1 MTLYVP
7 DQGCVL
13 VVRIDKKLLKIIF
26 WSDCHRCFNGIT
38 HQGRVISLYRSRP
51 RYESKIDWTR
61 PDIFMRSIS
70 GVVDCVLGDTLLN
83 QQVPTKNVSTH
94 DPDENEVTKWSTGL
108 TNKYY
113 VGVGRCSV
121 YFCQCEMIID
131 DCQCQMWTK
140 FGRQLT
146 YLYTNLL
153 SQKAQS

>member
-1 MTLYVP
+1 MTLYML

-121 YFCQCEMIID
+121 QVFLFVLYAKIVRQI
-131 DCQCQMWTK
+131 WTK
-140 FGRQLT
+140 FGR
-146 YLYTNLL
+146 YLHTNLL

>member
-1 MTLYVP
+1 MTLYVL

-121 YFCQCEMIID
+121 QVLLFVLYAKIVRQI
-131 DCQCQMWTK
+131 WTK

-146 YLYTNLL
+146 YLHTNLL